1 MRSGRGRVFRAIAGD
16 ASVAAPRTHPGRVR
30 SCRQPAAHRSPTPVG
45 TLSDDRTKRCIWARA
60 FGECRAAGV
69 HTPPCR
75 GGWSGVASLRAFGR
89 SLAHTSR
96 PTAATQSSTRSNSTT
111 ARPRASSLNSCR
123 ARQFD
128 ALAESGAA
136 HAAERRRTD
145 PASVRREPI
154 GSRPSRRPLV
164 PSESAVFLPI
174 FQAQR
179 AEPPRMLGRSR
190 RRVTSRAVTLGRVE
204 RNGAR
209 PRAGRQPMSR
219 RLSVPR
225 RSMSSLRFDSR
236 TVAGA
241 TTGEHMKCR

>member
-154 GSRPSRRPLV
+154 GSRPSPSPACAVRISRFFCHFSGATCGTPKNAGAKPAQGHFARRD
-164 PSESAVFLPI
+164 
-174 FQAQR
+174 
-179 AEPPRMLGRSR
+179 
-190 RRVTSRAVTLGRVE
+190 TW
-204 RNGAR
+204 
-209 PRAGRQPMSR
+209 
-219 RLSVPR
+219 PR
-225 RSMSSLRFDSR
+225 R
-236 TVAGA
+236 A
-241 TTGEHMKCR
+241 